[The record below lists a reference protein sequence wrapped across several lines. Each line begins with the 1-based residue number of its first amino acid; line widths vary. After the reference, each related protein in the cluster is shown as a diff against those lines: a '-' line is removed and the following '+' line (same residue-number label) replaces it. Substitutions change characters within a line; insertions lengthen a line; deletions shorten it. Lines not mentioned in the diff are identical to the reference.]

1 MIDDSAHLDVPPFD
15 RAAPPFPSSR
25 GAPGGGVSDRS
36 GVSGETR
43 SELLARSEAL
53 GVLVDEWEE
62 LVRNGGRERSPGQL
76 DGVMRDLGPMPE
88 ADAPSARALW
98 IAGLINPLPALGVAL
113 EVRPAALMAPTAEV
127 RLQVVEMGLQDS
139 IERLKSDGPAF

>member
-1 MIDDSAHLDVPPFD
+1 MSGAQVPGQSFAEEPPS
-15 RAAPPFPSSR
+15 RADPEPATT
-25 GAPGGGVSDRS
+25 GTWV
-36 GVSGETR
+36 
-43 SELLARSEAL
+43 
-53 GVLVDEWEE
+53 
-62 LVRNGGRERSPGQL
+62 VRNGGRERSPGQL

-139 IERLKSDGPAF
+139 IERLKSPGPTF